1 MTNTLYKHR
10 EIQFLRCRE
19 IQVAKDENAGVELI
33 DELGD
38 GLPVLEPDL
47 PICPGPSYIHPAH
60 TWSFVRFER
69 ASTKV
74 GIGLILTQY

>member
-19 IQVAKDENAGVELI
+19 IQVVKDENAGVELI

-47 PICPGPSYIHPAH
+47 PICPGPSPTSIHNTLH
-60 TWSFVRFER
+60 HLSEMKR
-69 ASTKV
+69 ASTK
-74 GIGLILTQY
+74 